1 MARGAI
7 VQLLFIL
14 WCADLIYGGKRPIG
28 DIMSITRTNGRRD
41 DV

>member
-14 WCADLIYGGKRPIG
+14 WQIDLIYGGKIPIG
-28 DIMSITRTNGRRD
+28 GIMSITRTNGRRD